1 MSHENHDGPIEVQSV
16 PKSAPNGKSQHKVLM
31 DRALSP
37 MSTICELLSPVIGG
51 RLIGNTCSSN
61 PRGSFDV
68 EQEPEHSNP
77 LAIQTTRKEAKA

>member
-1 MSHENHDGPIEVQSV
+1 MKIMT
-16 PKSAPNGKSQHKVLM
+16 APSKFTVCQNLHKVPNDRILM

-37 MSTICELLSPVIGG
+37 MSTICELLSLVIGG

-61 PRGSFDV
+61 TKGSFDV

-77 LAIQTTRKEAKA
+77 LAIQTTRKEAKAKL